1 MSAASPERLL
11 LHGSCV
17 ALAGGAV
24 LLRGPSGAGKSDL
37 ALRLIAQ
44 GATLVADDYVEIE
57 NRGAS
62 LWASAPAKIAGM
74 MEIRGVGLVSVAH
87 SPGAPLALLIDLVA
101 PEAVPRLPE
110 QTFEHILGQT
120 VPRFALAPFESSAP
134 AKIVMILHAL
144 KTGSFRTDVT
154 RS

>member
-1 MSAASPERLL
+1 MTASGPLL

-17 ALAGGAV
+17 ALGEGAI

-44 GATLVADDYVEIE
+44 GAMLVADDYVEIE
-57 NRGAS
+57 SRDAA

-74 MEIRGVGLVSVAH
+74 IEIRGVGLVTVTH

-110 QTFEHILGQT
+110 QATEQILGQDI
-120 VPRFALAPFESSAP
+120 PRFALAPFESSTP

-144 KTGSFRTDVT
+144 KTAGFRTDVT